1 MLKDKISKEDFVK
14 YIKESQEVSKLV
26 HKVYEASG
34 RTIDIINL
42 EDEFQMIQNLHE
54 LEDELN
60 KPFRI
65 IERNF
70 FTKVELD
77 YISWFLYEYK
87 SGHMKIY
94 KAGTDK
100 EVILADLETIDDLWN
115 WLNEE

>member
-1 MLKDKISKEDFVK
+1 MLKDKSSKEDFVK

-34 RTIDIINL
+34 RTIDIIN
-42 EDEFQMIQNLHE
+42 

>member
-42 EDEFQMIQNLHE
+42 EDELT
-54 LEDELN
+54 

-94 KAGTDK
+94 KEGTDK

>member
-42 EDEFQMIQNLHE
+42 EDE
-54 LEDELN
+54 LN

-94 KAGTDK
+94 KEDNYMI
-100 EVILADLETIDDLWN
+100 ILLIIYLV
-115 WLNEE
+115 

>member
-42 EDEFQMIQNLHE
+42 EDELT
-54 LEDELN
+54 

-94 KAGTDK
+94 KEGTDK

-115 WLNEE
+115 WLNKEESK

>member
-1 MLKDKISKEDFVK
+1 MSNHIVLI
-14 YIKESQEVSKLV
+14 
-26 HKVYEASG
+26 
-34 RTIDIINL
+34 
-42 EDEFQMIQNLHE
+42 FQMIQNLHE

>member
-42 EDEFQMIQNLHE
+42 EDELT
-54 LEDELN
+54 

>member
-42 EDEFQMIQNLHE
+42 EDELT
-54 LEDELN
+54 

-94 KAGTDK
+94 KEGTDK

-115 WLNEE
+115 WLNEEESK

>member
-42 EDEFQMIQNLHE
+42 EDELT
-54 LEDELN
+54 

-65 IERNF
+65 IEKNF
-70 FTKVELD
+70 FNEVELD
-77 YISWFLYEYK
+77 YINWFLYEYK
-87 SGHMKIY
+87 EGNMKIY
-94 KAGTDK
+94 KAETNK
-100 EVILADLETIDDLWN
+100 EVVLAELNTIDDLWN
-115 WLNEE
+115 WLNKE

>member
-42 EDEFQMIQNLHE
+42 EDE
-54 LEDELN
+54 LN

-94 KAGTDK
+94 KEGTDK
-100 EVILADLETIDDLWN
+100 EVILADLETVDDLWN
-115 WLNEE
+115 WLNEEESK

>member
-42 EDEFQMIQNLHE
+42 EDELT
-54 LEDELN
+54 

-100 EVILADLETIDDLWN
+100 EVILADLETVDDLWN
-115 WLNEE
+115 WLNEEESK

>member
-34 RTIDIINL
+34 RTIDIIN
-42 EDEFQMIQNLHE
+42 

-100 EVILADLETIDDLWN
+100 EVVLAELNTIDDLWN

>member
-42 EDEFQMIQNLHE
+42 EDE
-54 LEDELN
+54 LN

-94 KAGTDK
+94 KEGTDK
-100 EVILADLETIDDLWN
+100 EVLLAELNTVDDLWD
-115 WLNEE
+115 WLNKEESK